1 MCFWESRRT
10 TKEGTLT
17 ICLPTLEFR
26 HVSDIHELNTFRID
40 LPDVTLADE
49 DTRVVDRLG
58 ETQFEDLGLK
68 SALQEIFNLESQHVI
83 KTHAG
88 LVKHTNTDKSAD
100 KGVTLEQPLGVFW
113 IELKKLTGST
123 TNFGKDERDPP
134 DLTLVTETV
143 LSSKFQF
150 GIETSGFERTT
161 GDLIAR

>member
-1 MCFWESRRT
+1 M
-10 TKEGTLT
+10 
-17 ICLPTLEFR
+17 
-26 HVSDIHELNTFRID
+26 
-40 LPDVTLADE
+40 
-49 DTRVVDRLG
+49 VDRLG
-58 ETQFEDLGLK
+58 ETQLEDLGLK
-68 SALQEIFNLESQHVI
+68 PALQEIFNLESQHVI